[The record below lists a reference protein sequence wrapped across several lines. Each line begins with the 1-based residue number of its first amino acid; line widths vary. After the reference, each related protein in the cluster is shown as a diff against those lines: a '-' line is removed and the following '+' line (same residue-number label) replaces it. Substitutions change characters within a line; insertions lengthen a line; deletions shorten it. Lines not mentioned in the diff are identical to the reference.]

1 MTKSYREIEAEQAQ
15 VNFLMALHGFDLD
28 VDVVANDPV
37 EVRHNTRY
45 ERLERERARQT
56 ERSMQRRAKFSTH
69 FA

>member
-15 VNFLMALHGFDLD
+15 VNFLMALHGFDL
-28 VDVVANDPV
+28 DVVANDPV